1 MAKPWWEDGVNK
13 ADPTAFRSD
22 LGISCV
28 RLVYLATDLGKS
40 DPIPRL
46 LVPLHLL
53 FNPAPFCLQ
62 TEAHEAPRW
71 TAPQRHSPLWS
82 CLAHGHCQAASSPSP
97 LPCIRVCPAV
107 ACSSHTYPV
116 STFLPRKRKSRSKYP
131 ATGVSGQQDSSS
143 VGVPSGSSLH
153 WFCTPLA
160 NSRWSKQ
167 WRRFFFPCI
176 LWPSDFRLKSSSLKL
191 PDVLWRRS
199 DNQAAHLCVW
209 LYALLYQAAGSYSLL
224 MESTTFTLP
233 SASYGYCTTLIFSL
247 FVFWH
252 LTDLVPVLGE
262 YTKYLISF
270 LFSF

>member
-1 MAKPWWEDGVNK
+1 MRP
-13 ADPTAFRSD
+13 
-22 LGISCV
+22 
-28 RLVYLATDLGKS
+28 LAE
-40 DPIPRL
+40 PPPRG
-46 LVPLHLL
+46 
-53 FNPAPFCLQ
+53 
-62 TEAHEAPRW
+62 
-71 TAPQRHSPLWS
+71 TAPSEAVWHMDIARQPA
-82 CLAHGHCQAASSPSP
+82 AHLH
-97 LPCIRVCPAV
+97 CPASGC
-107 ACSSHTYPV
+107 ALLLPAHLTPHPV